1 MSEREARIAL
11 LTDFGVGSLYT
22 GQMQMALK
30 ECCAT
35 ISLTIVDLVSDL
47 PKFRPDLAAYL
58 LPALTAHFSK
68 QWLSLCVVDPGVGSS
83 RRALALKAD
92 DQWFVGPDNGLL
104 AQVADRASKCQWWTL
119 PLPNTSSA
127 TFHGR
132 DLFAPEA
139 AHILIHGEP
148 TGEPIADVDI
158 VGSDWPSEL
167 PKIIYIDH
175 YGNLMTG
182 VRANSI
188 SLTREFCIGG
198 YLLNNATTFSDLPE
212 GVPFWYKNSI
222 GLVEFAVNKSRA
234 DRLLGLA
241 LGETFE

>member
-1 MSEREARIAL
+1 MPEREVRIAL

-22 GQMQMALK
+22 GQMQLTLK
-30 ECCAT
+30 ECCTAT
-35 ISLTIVDLVSDL
+35 SSTIIDLSSDL

-58 LPALTAHFSK
+58 IPALIAHFSK
-68 QWLSLCVVDPGVGSS
+68 HWLCLCVVDPSVGSS

-104 AQVADRASKCQWWTL
+104 SQIADRSSKCQWWSL
-119 PLPNTSSA
+119 PLPNTSSD

-139 AHILIHGEP
+139 VHILIHGEP
-148 TGEPIADVDI
+148 TGERIVDVDI

-167 PKIIYIDH
+167 PKIIYTDH

-182 VRANSI
+182 IRADSI
-188 SLTREFCIGG
+188 SLTREFRIGG

-222 GLVEFAVNKSRA
+222 GLVEFAANKSRA
-234 DRLLGLA
+234 DRLLGLV
-241 LGETFE
+241 LGEAFE

>member
-1 MSEREARIAL
+1 MPAREVKIAL

-30 ECCAT
+30 ECCAFSSST
-35 ISLTIVDLVSDL
+35 VVDLVSDL

-58 LPALTAHFSK
+58 LPALVSCFSK
-68 QWLSLCVVDPGVGSS
+68 QWLCLCVVDPGVGSS

-92 DQWFVGPDNGLL
+92 EQWFVGPDNGLL
-104 AQVADRASKCQWWTL
+104 TQVADRASKCQWWAL
-119 PLPNTSSA
+119 PVPSNSSA

-139 AHILIHGEP
+139 VHILIHGEP
-148 TGEPIADVDI
+148 TGEPIEGGDI
-158 VGSDWPSEL
+158 VGSNGPLEL

-175 YGNLMTG
+175 YGNLITG
-182 VRANSI
+182 IQANSI
-188 SLTREFCIGG
+188 SLTRVFRVGG
-198 YLLNNATTFSDLPE
+198 YLLNNATTFSDFPE

-222 GLVEFAVNKSRA
+222 GLVEFAVNQSRA
-234 DRLLGLA
+234 DRLLGLV